1 MNRTSSRGWPR
12 PRMRLLGRDWSSFQ
26 VCGTTGLLLG
36 ACLAMWL
43 AGEQGL
49 SRAVLCGLLAVA
61 AVVFFTLA
69 MVTKVITARE
79 SLVYYHHEVAILA
92 CCAVVLRTCGL
103 PVLPYLDLTALGLG
117 VFLACGRQGCLMVG
131 CCHGRPHGF
140 GVAYSE
146 AHADEGFP
154 RRYVGVPLF
163 PVQALESFLVLAIVC
178 GGAALV
184 LRGHPPGAALT
195 WCVATYS
202 TLRIWLEELRGDALR
217 AYWCR
222 LSEAQWTSL
231 VILSGITWGEWQ
243 GRLPMSPWHTAMLV
257 FAGLSMAWLAFGRSP
272 VRALVQAGHAGEIA
286 DIMRE
291 APSSALRVDVRR
303 TSLEIRLST
312 QKLDGSHAFLVSLSR
327 ADRLLTMGEAR
338 ALARLIAQ
346 LVFVGANRRRELLDS
361 GRGVFHLILRSEQ
374 GRG

>member
-1 MNRTSSRGWPR
+1 MSRSLSRGWPR

-26 VCGTTGLLLG
+26 ACGAAGLLLG

-43 AGEQGL
+43 AGEEGL

-61 AVVFFTLA
+61 AIVFVTLA
-69 MVTKVITARE
+69 MATKVITGRE

-131 CCHGRPHGF
+131 CCHGKPHGF

-154 RRYVGVPLF
+154 RRYVGVRLF
-163 PVQALESFLVLAIVC
+163 PVQAIESLLVLAIVC
-178 GGAALV
+178 GGTVLV
-184 LRGHPPGAALT
+184 LQGRSPGTALS
-195 WCVATYS
+195 WYIATYS
-202 TLRIWLEELRGDALR
+202 TLRVWLEELRGDALR
-217 AYWCR
+217 AYWHR

-231 VILSGITWGEWQ
+231 LILSGIAMGEWQ
-243 GRLPMSPWHTAMLV
+243 GRLPMSPWHSAMLV
-257 FAGLSMAWLAFGRSP
+257 FAVLSMAWLALGRSP
-272 VRALVQAGHAGEIA
+272 ARALLQARHAGEIA
-286 DIMRE
+286 DIVRE
-291 APSSALRVDVRR
+291 APSSAQRIDVRR

-312 QKLDGSHAFLVSLSR
+312 QKLDGAQAFLVSLSR
-327 ADRLLTMGEAR
+327 ADRLLTRGEAR
-338 ALARLIAQ
+338 TLARLIAQ
-346 LVFVGANRRRELLDS
+346 LVFGGANRSRELLDS
-361 GRGVFHLILRSEQ
+361 GRGVFHLILRGEQ
-374 GRG
+374 RRG